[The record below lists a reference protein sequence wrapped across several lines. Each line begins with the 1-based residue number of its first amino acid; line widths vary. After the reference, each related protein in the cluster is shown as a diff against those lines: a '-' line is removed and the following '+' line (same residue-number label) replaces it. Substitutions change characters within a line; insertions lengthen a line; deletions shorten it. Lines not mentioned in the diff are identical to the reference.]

1 MHLLQQWGSVL
12 KLSNHRAPACV
23 GLLEVIGR
31 FVLKFFLSFRAKR
44 FFERLSLDSLFF
56 ILGNYPKYRAHNRLL
71 RAGLRRMR
79 F

>member
-1 MHLLQQWGSVL
+1 LPRLWGSVL
-12 KLSNHRAPACV
+12 KLSNHRAPVCV

-31 FVLKFFLSFRAKR
+31 FVLKFFPEFSRKAFFRKAVSR
-44 FFERLSLDSLFF
+44 QPFF
-56 ILGNYPKYRAHNRLL
+56 ILGDYPKYRAHNRLL